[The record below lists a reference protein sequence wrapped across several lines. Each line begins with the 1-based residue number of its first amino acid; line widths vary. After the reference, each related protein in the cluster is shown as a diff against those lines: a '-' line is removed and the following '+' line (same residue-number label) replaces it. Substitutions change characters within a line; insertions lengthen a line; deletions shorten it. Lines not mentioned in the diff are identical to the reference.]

1 MSSRSSPAAISP
13 RLIPFWVWIVAGLG
27 GCIFGLAQCMDDVKK
42 PAVITNAKGDEYV
55 GSAACE
61 KCHAAIAKSYAH
73 TAHARS
79 SRPAEKQFI
88 KGSFAPGNNTFSFND
103 YSELAASVEVR
114 MEQRDSGLYQVA
126 YINGMPRRAERFG
139 VVMGA
144 GQKAQSYLYWRGSQL
159 LQLPVSW
166 FAATASWANSPGFPT
181 DQVKFN
187 RLIPAHCME
196 CHSTMANL
204 LPATAQIPG
213 PNPPAFFD
221 RQRMIYGVGCESC
234 HGPGGRHVEY
244 QLAHPED
251 HTAKYIV
258 DPAKLSGERSLDICA
273 ACHSGIRTSLLPPFS
288 FVPGDTLSNY
298 FGPGPA
304 VDTGHAEVHGNQYGL
319 LAASKC
325 FRVSGTMECR
335 TCHAPHRP
343 EENDLAAFSQRC
355 MSCHQPAA
363 MLKLHNNTRD
373 ITETAGDPAQSTRN
387 PAQSTRNPA
396 QSTRGI
402 TKNAADITR
411 NCIDCHMPVQASSI
425 VTLMV
430 PGKKEL
436 APLFV
441 RNHRIAIYT
450 DTKRLDHSEDKIQR
464 H

>member
-1 MSSRSSPAAISP
+1 MKRI
-13 RLIPFWVWIVAGLG
+13 IPYWMWVVTGLG
-27 GCIFGLAQCMDDVKK
+27 GCIFGLARCMSDAKK
-42 PAVITNAKGDEYV
+42 SAITNPPAITSAQGEEYV

-61 KCHAAIAKSYAH
+61 KCHGAIARSYAH

-79 SRPAEKQFI
+79 SQPAEKQFV
-88 KGSFAPGNNTFSFND
+88 KGSFAPDSNTFSFND
-103 YSELAASVEVR
+103 YSELRAGVAVR

-126 YINGMPRRAERFG
+126 YINGVPRRAERFG

-144 GQKAQSYLYWRGSQL
+144 GVKAQSYLYWRGNQL

-196 CHSTMANL
+196 CHSTMADL
-204 LPATAQIPG
+204 LPTTEQIPG

-221 RQRMIYGVGCESC
+221 RARIIYGVGCENC
-234 HGPGGRHVEY
+234 HGPGGRHVAY
-244 QLAHPED
+244 QSAHPEQ

-258 DPAKLSGERSLDICA
+258 NPAKLPRERNLDICA
-273 ACHSGIRTSLLPPFS
+273 ACHSGIRTSVLPPFS

-304 VDTGHAEVHGNQYGL
+304 IDTSHAEVHGNQYGL
-319 LAASKC
+319 LAESKC
-325 FRVSGTMECR
+325 FKISGTMECR
-335 TCHAPHRP
+335 TCHTPHQQVGD
-343 EENDLAAFSQRC
+343 DLAAFSQRC
-355 MSCHQPAA
+355 MSCHQSA
-363 MLKLHNNTRD
+363 MVKLHK
-373 ITETAGDPAQSTRN
+373 TAGNMTTTTSDLTKRVGVPTGPASDPTKSLSSPTR
-387 PAQSTRNPA
+387 PTAES
-396 QSTRGI
+396 
-402 TKNAADITR
+402 ITR

-430 PGKKEL
+430 PGKKQL

-441 RNHRIAIYT
+441 RNHRIAVY
-450 DTKRLDHSEDKIQR
+450 KRLDHSEDKIHR
-464 H
+464 R